1 MLGKKPQLIGWI
13 DTSEQ
18 QILTDVMF
26 ISSIA
31 LRTKQ
36 LASEITHIEYKNT
49 FHDSRL
55 GWVG

>member
-1 MLGKKPQLIGWI
+1 MIGKKPQLVGWI
-13 DTSEQ
+13 NKNEQ
-18 QILTDVMF
+18 QTLTDVMF

-36 LASEITHIEYKNT
+36 LASELTHIEYKKTYHNN
-49 FHDSRL
+49 RL